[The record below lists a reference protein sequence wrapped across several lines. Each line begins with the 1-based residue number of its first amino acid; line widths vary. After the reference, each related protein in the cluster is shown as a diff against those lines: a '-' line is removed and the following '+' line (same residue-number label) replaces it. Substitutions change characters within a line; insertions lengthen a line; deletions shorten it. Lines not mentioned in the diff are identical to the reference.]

1 MVLID
6 RKFSVILLEIYKILQ
21 GFRIKINSSNPV
33 TFIDMSILFS
43 FRTFCFTIESKY
55 IIFFLRDMRYPFSLL
70 QLFSSNYIC
79 YLGQFFVR
87 DLQDILQDSLK
98 DAALQIIPD

>member
-1 MVLID
+1 
-6 RKFSVILLEIYKILQ
+6 
-21 GFRIKINSSNPV
+21 
-33 TFIDMSILFS
+33 
-43 FRTFCFTIESKY
+43 
-55 IIFFLRDMRYPFSLL
+55 MRYPFSLL